1 MLTDAELNIGGT
13 KFKGAWIAVILAI
26 GSTIGGGVWTAS
38 SLYSR
43 LEAVEAQQIPDI
55 TPLSEQVTLIEQRLV
70 DNDVA
75 QLKGNLAELGSNL
88 KTIMEE
94 QNKLSSLFD
103 RVVEVEK
110 LVTEMQVTVEKAE
123 LATENSD
130 KIESKLDKIDKEI
143 DGLWQGMDFLAN
155 PYRGE

>member
-1 MLTDAELNIGGT
+1 MLTETELNIGGT
-13 KFKGAWIAVILAI
+13 KLKGVWIAIVL
-26 GSTIGGGVWTAS
+26 TIGTSIGGTVWTAS

-43 LEAVEAQQIPDI
+43 LEAVETRPIPDTTEIKENLI
-55 TPLSEQVTLIEQRLV
+55 TLGTNLETILEQQAKLV
-70 DNDVA
+70 LL
-75 QLKGNLAELGSNL
+75 QE
-88 KTIMEE
+88 
-94 QNKLSSLFD
+94 

-130 KIESKLDKIDKEI
+130 KIQGRLDKVDKEI
-143 DGLWQGMDFLAN
+143 ESLWQGMDFLAN

>member
-1 MLTDAELNIGGT
+1 MLTDTELSIGGT
-13 KFKGAWIAVILAI
+13 KFKGAWVAVVLAL

-43 LEAVEAQQIPDI
+43 LEAVEAIQIPD
-55 TPLSEQVTLIEQRLV
+55 TSEMQEQLV
-70 DNDVA
+70 A
-75 QLKGNLAELGSNL
+75 LGSNL
-88 KTIMEE
+88 ETIMERQKE
-94 QNKLSSLFD
+94 LIALQE
-103 RVVEVEK
+103 RVVAVEK

-130 KIESKLDKIDKEI
+130 KIQGRLDKTDKEI
-143 DGLWQGMDFLAN
+143 ESLWQGMDFLAN

>member
-1 MLTDAELNIGGT
+1 MLTDTELSIGGT
-13 KFKGAWIAVILAI
+13 KFKGAWIAVVLAL

-43 LEAVEAQQIPDI
+43 LEAVEAIKIPD
-55 TPLSEQVTLIEQRLV
+55 TSEMQEQLV
-70 DNDVA
+70 A
-75 QLKGNLAELGSNL
+75 LGSNL
-88 KTIMEE
+88 ETIMERQKE
-94 QNKLSSLFD
+94 LIALQE
-103 RVVEVEK
+103 RVVAVEK

-130 KIESKLDKIDKEI
+130 KIQGRLDKTDKEI
-143 DGLWQGMDFLAN
+143 ESLWQGMDFLAN